1 MFPCVSYI
9 IVRLKICLF
18 FFSYSLCVFLSVLDL
33 CEHSGMVLQ
42 SVSVS
47 VKLLVS
53 TWISPS
59 CCSSKFFL
67 AMLVSETVL
76 HATALFCLCS
86 VPLLCQALQSS
97 PVCFPNV
104 FLQPQ
109 CPRGLPYCF
118 FLSHLRGLHICTG
131 WVTSWLLLRCI
142 TDAAMS
148 AALQKGRRKHA
159 GMYPSISKGFNVS
172 GKQTGKNASFLEE
185 GSQGRAGST
194 ALLVL

>member
-1 MFPCVSYI
+1 MLDPCE
-9 IVRLKICLF
+9 R
-18 FFSYSLCVFLSVLDL
+18 
-33 CEHSGMVLQ
+33 SGMVPP

-67 AMLVSETVL
+67 AVLVSETVL
-76 HATALFCLCS
+76 HATAPFPLTIPSLLL

-104 FLQPQ
+104 FLQPR
-109 CPRGLPYCF
+109 CPRGLPYRF

-131 WVTSWLLLRCI
+131 WVSSWLLLTCI
-142 TDAAMS
+142 TDTVTS
-148 AALQKGRRKHA
+148 AALQRGRRKRA

-172 GKQTGKNASFLEE
+172 GRQTGKNTSLLEE
-185 GSQGRAGST
+185 GSQGRAGSS
-194 ALLVL
+194 ALLLL